1 MSTLQARTSRCF
13 SEVGDSLCCGWIWM
27 LMEGY
32 CWSTWS
38 LLVPICQRAFSVSNA
53 LMPRV
58 RWVRKRASEI
68 GSCKLSQNWLLGC
81 LTDLHPSGKGAWEHT
96 KACFSL
102 CRSWGRFHRMGNLQS
117 WKILMTHKLSW
128 SVRLGWEKQPHLSA
142 DRCDFFQACF
152 PLHTRALEFLLGR
165 CISIFQ

>member
-58 RWVRKRASEI
+58 RWVRKRASER

-117 WKILMTHKLSW
+117 WKILMTQTQLICKAKGGKNNLTCLQIGVIFPGMFSSAYKSFW
-128 SVRLGWEKQPHLSA
+128 ILVRKMY
-142 DRCDFFQACF
+142 
-152 PLHTRALEFLLGR
+152 
-165 CISIFQ
+165 